1 MVGVSCS
8 LHWNVPQNMAFLNQ
22 CSKIFL
28 ASNLCQS
35 LSFKLRCS
43 NGVYSYD
50 RCIELDQQR
59 QKMKSQL
66 LPDGIPSSRFLRVA
80 IIGAPNAGKSA
91 MANMLIG
98 ATVSAVSSKI
108 NTTQKMMTSVLV
120 DGSAQVVLMDTPGIV
135 TGQLSKRHNLSEKM
149 VTDPENSLTLAQ
161 QILVVVDS
169 TNKYKGCRLSPK
181 VQHLLYRYRHLPSAL
196 ILNKVDLVK
205 PKSTLLEMVH
215 TMTKGVVQG
224 QPVITHPAFSNEKVG
239 LKKRN
244 IKQTPKTHVDERRDN
259 CAETDVQAVKG
270 NMDLEADPAV
280 LEKLAAFPA
289 HKVSQSELH
298 RCFRYEK
305 GWPYFDAVFMVSA
318 LSGDGISEVREYL
331 FQMTRSGSWSY
342 HSSVVAD
349 EDIIFLACDIVRA
362 KLLDH
367 LPQEIPYRLKL
378 SIITWEQDAAGTL
391 CIRMLIHGEKSR
403 WVKIIVGKDGR
414 ILRSIVTS
422 AAQELRNLFQH
433 EVYLRIDITA
443 SK

>member
-1 MVGVSCS
+1 MVYICSS
-8 LHWNVPQNMAFLNQ
+8 LHWSVFQNMVLLNH

-28 ASNLCQS
+28 ASNVYQNLI
-35 LSFKLRCS
+35 FKLCCS
-43 NGVYSYD
+43 NGACSYD

-59 QKMKSQL
+59 QRMKSLL
-66 LPDGIPSSRFLRVA
+66 LPDGKPSSRFLRVA
-80 IIGAPNAGKSA
+80 LIGAPNAGKSA

-98 ATVSAVSSKI
+98 ATVSAVSRKI

-135 TGQLSKRHNLSEKM
+135 TGQVGKRHNLSKEM

-169 TNKYKGCRLSPK
+169 TDKYKGYRLNPK

-196 ILNKVDLVK
+196 VLNKVDLVK

-215 TMTKGVVQG
+215 TMTKGIVQG
-224 QPVITHPAFSNEKVG
+224 QPATTRPAFLNDKAE
-239 LKKRN
+239 LKKWN
-244 IKQTPKTHVDERRDN
+244 VQQTPKTHIDARRTN
-259 CAETDVQAVKG
+259 SAETDVQAMKG
-270 NMDLEADPAV
+270 NMDLEVDPAV

-289 HKVSQSELH
+289 HQVNQSELH

-318 LSGDGISEVREYL
+318 LNGDGINEVREYL
-331 FQMTRSGSWSY
+331 FQVTRSGSWSY

-378 SIITWEQDAAGTL
+378 SIIAWEQDAAGTL
-391 CIRMLIHGEKSR
+391 CIRMSIHGEKNR
-403 WVKIIVGKDGR
+403 WIKIIVGKDGR

-433 EVYLRIDITA
+433 EVYLRLDITA
-443 SK
+443 S